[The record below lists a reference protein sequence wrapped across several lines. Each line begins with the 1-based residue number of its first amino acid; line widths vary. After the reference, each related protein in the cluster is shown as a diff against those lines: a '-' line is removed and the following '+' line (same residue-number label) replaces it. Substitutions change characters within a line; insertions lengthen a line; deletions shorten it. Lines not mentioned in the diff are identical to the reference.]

1 MARASVGWGVGSLL
15 IVCCGVTPTIFGQP
29 VSFLISSDDV
39 IVGTWYGAAGEDDLR
54 AALDYLV
61 TVG

>member
-1 MARASVGWGVGSLL
+1 V
-15 IVCCGVTPTIFGQP
+15 FGQP

-39 IVGTWYGAAGEDDLR
+39 IVGNWFGAAGEEDLR
-54 AALDYLV
+54 TALDYLV